1 MRDAL
6 EGGRGHRL
14 GPQGGGRKGVSP
26 GAIGTLAKLGGGR
39 EAVPLSS
46 QTMTASPNYILFAVK

>member
-1 MRDAL
+1 M
-6 EGGRGHRL
+6 
-14 GPQGGGRKGVSP
+14 SP

>member
-1 MRDAL
+1 
-6 EGGRGHRL
+6 
-14 GPQGGGRKGVSP
+14 VSP

-46 QTMTASPNYILFAVK
+46 QTMTASPNYILFAVKRADVLISLTPEELGWWQ